1 MHGFV
6 TVRLREYKRTDRLP
20 RLLQP
25 EFTEQTDDLRVDVDR
40 PHLSAFRSIQVDT
53 RLRGIAQVAA
63 DRYGTRAEVDV
74 LPLKAAALAPA
85 YAGVDQQTHKDAPF
99 ERLGI
104 YGREDALKL

>member
-1 MHGFV
+1 MHGFG

-25 EFTEQTDDLRVDVDR
+25 EFTEQTDGLRVDVDR

-53 RLRGIAQVAA
+53 LLRGIAQVAA

-74 LPLKAAALAPA
+74 LPLKAAALAPCVCRCRSA
-85 YAGVDQQTHKDAPF
+85 DA
-99 ERLGI
+99 
-104 YGREDALKL
+104 